1 MKASTTK
8 LKQLSNLK
16 LTVGNEAL
24 YFDVEEFLSQVQ
36 QINVEGKQEINL
48 PRFEIFKLLMDTT
61 CGIIEEVD
69 ENLGSLSLNKLS
81 IPYKLSL
88 NTLIK
93 YKIIKKL

>member
-1 MKASTTK
+1 MKVSTTK
-8 LKQLSNLK
+8 LKRLSNLK
-16 LTVGNEAL
+16 LSVGNESL
-24 YFDVEEFLSQVQ
+24 YFDVEEFTSQVQ
-36 QINVEGKQEINL
+36 HVNEDGKMEINL
-48 PRFEIFKLLMDTT
+48 PRFELFKLLLDTT

-69 ENLGSLSLNKLS
+69 ENLGAVSLNKLS